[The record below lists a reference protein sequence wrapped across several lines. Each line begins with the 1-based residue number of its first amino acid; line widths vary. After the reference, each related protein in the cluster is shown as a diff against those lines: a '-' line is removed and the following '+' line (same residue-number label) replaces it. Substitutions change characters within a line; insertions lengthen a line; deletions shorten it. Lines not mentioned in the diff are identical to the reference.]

1 MLRTV
6 LVANRGEIACRIIR
20 TAKRVGLRTVAVYSE
35 ADIRAPHVEMADESV
50 NIGPAPVAESYLN
63 PDRILDAAKSSASD
77 TIHPGYGFLSENA
90 AFARACEA
98 AGLIFVGPHV
108 HTIETMSDKAQAKQV
123 AEQAGVPVLD
133 GIHSEDQ
140 SVTGL
145 VSNGTTLGFP
155 LIIKPVSGGGG
166 KGMHIADTPAELQV
180 LIPTSQREA
189 QTAFGDDRLLLER
202 YLDQPRHIEVQI
214 FGDQHGNVVH
224 MFERDCSLQ
233 RRHQKVIEEAPAQ
246 NLRPELR
253 TQLTEAAVAIAK
265 AINYRGAGT
274 VEFLVSG
281 DEFFFMEMNTRLQV
295 EHPVTEMITG
305 IDLVEWQFKVA
316 AGKHLPC
323 KQNQILC
330 LGHSV
335 EARLYAEEIHNGF
348 LPSAGDLLWL
358 RFPPDNEHVRVD
370 IGVRTGDS
378 IGIHY
383 DPMIAKIIVHDCEPR
398 RSWQRLMQALRHCGV
413 AGLGTNLPLLRGL
426 SSHTAVRCA
435 DTDTG
440 FIERNA
446 NELVNANATDVSAA
460 TALAAFYLWRNGPF
474 CQSHD
479 RRGDADSPWSSA
491 SGWRM
496 NLPPEL
502 RFNFEID
509 GVAREVVAKANGNT
523 LDAQIE
529 DRCCRVFESMTPG
542 EDLFIVLDGQ
552 ILRGTALMS
561 GQNLLAGVNGL
572 FFTVSDSQSAQ
583 SSQID
588 QNSGTVQAT
597 MTGRVIQILAK
608 PGDQVVKGDPVIVLE
623 AMKME
628 HNLTAPVTG
637 QVRTLDTNLDQFVE
651 QGHILA
657 TIDPEPAPLTEI

>member
-1 MLRTV
+1 
-6 LVANRGEIACRIIR
+6 
-20 TAKRVGLRTVAVYSE
+20 
-35 ADIRAPHVEMADESV
+35 
-50 NIGPAPVAESYLN
+50 
-63 PDRILDAAKSSASD
+63 
-77 TIHPGYGFLSENA
+77 
-90 AFARACEA
+90 
-98 AGLIFVGPHV
+98 VGPHV

-123 AEQAGVPVLD
+123 AELAGVPVLD

-253 TQLTEAAVAIAK
+253 TQLTKAAVAIAK

-474 CQSHD
+474 CQRHD

-509 GVAREVVAKANGNT
+509 GIAREVVAKANGNT

-608 PGDQVVKGDPVIVLE
+608 PGDQVVKGDPVVVLE

>member
-474 CQSHD
+474 CQRHD

-509 GVAREVVAKANGNT
+509 GIAREVVAKANGNT

>member
-446 NELVNANATDVSAA
+446 DEFVNANATDVSAA

-474 CQSHD
+474 CQRHD
-479 RRGDADSPWSSA
+479 RRGDSDSPWSSA

>member
-123 AEQAGVPVLD
+123 AELAGVPVLD

-474 CQSHD
+474 CQRHD

-509 GVAREVVAKANGNT
+509 GIAREVVAKANGNT

-529 DRCCRVFESMTPG
+529 DRCCRVFESVTPG

>member
-123 AEQAGVPVLD
+123 AELAGVPVLD

-474 CQSHD
+474 CQRHD

-529 DRCCRVFESMTPG
+529 DRCCRVFESVTPG

>member
-274 VEFLVSG
+274 VEFLGSG

-316 AGKHLPC
+316 AGEHLPC

-413 AGLGTNLPLLRGL
+413 AGLG
-426 SSHTAVRCA
+426 
-435 DTDTG
+435 
-440 FIERNA
+440 
-446 NELVNANATDVSAA
+446 
-460 TALAAFYLWRNGPF
+460 
-474 CQSHD
+474 
-479 RRGDADSPWSSA
+479 
-491 SGWRM
+491 
-496 NLPPEL
+496 
-502 RFNFEID
+502 
-509 GVAREVVAKANGNT
+509 
-523 LDAQIE
+523 
-529 DRCCRVFESMTPG
+529 
-542 EDLFIVLDGQ
+542 
-552 ILRGTALMS
+552 
-561 GQNLLAGVNGL
+561 
-572 FFTVSDSQSAQ
+572 
-583 SSQID
+583 
-588 QNSGTVQAT
+588 
-597 MTGRVIQILAK
+597 
-608 PGDQVVKGDPVIVLE
+608 
-623 AMKME
+623 
-628 HNLTAPVTG
+628 
-637 QVRTLDTNLDQFVE
+637 
-651 QGHILA
+651 
-657 TIDPEPAPLTEI
+657 

>member
-233 RRHQKVIEEAPAQ
+233 RRHQKVIEEAPAR

-335 EARLYAEEIHNGF
+335 EARLYAEEIQNGF

-474 CQSHD
+474 CQRHD

>member
-123 AEQAGVPVLD
+123 AELAGVPVLD

-358 RFPPDNEHVRVD
+358 RFPPDSEHVRVD

-474 CQSHD
+474 CQRHD